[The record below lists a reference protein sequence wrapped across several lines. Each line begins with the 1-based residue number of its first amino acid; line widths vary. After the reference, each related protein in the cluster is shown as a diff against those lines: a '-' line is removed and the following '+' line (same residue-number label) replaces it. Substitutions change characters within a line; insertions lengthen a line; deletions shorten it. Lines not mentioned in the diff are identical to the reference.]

1 LSSLGNAICVH
12 QLTTS
17 PGQGFIF
24 KGFVSKGLAS
34 SPNTVLNISQSISSR
49 FFLVSLFDQLCHRF
63 FRSGFQNHSHQSVQN
78 SGPDFSF
85 PETGGSDVGRRI
97 QFQGFYALTLIEI

>member
-49 FFLVSLFDQLCHRF
+49 FFWLAFSINFATGFFGQVFRTIRINPFKTQVRIFHFQKLEEVMLVAAS
-63 FRSGFQNHSHQSVQN
+63 
-78 SGPDFSF
+78 SF
-85 PETGGSDVGRRI
+85 KASMP
-97 QFQGFYALTLIEI
+97 